1 MNKETIEQ
9 AAKDYVERHYPAC
22 HPFKEHDVNVFMQ
35 GARWRINSA
44 WHDVGE
50 KPKFKG
56 KVEESSFLVLR
67 KSGECGLIQVGKDD
81 WADVLE
87 LTKFV
92 KWADVDDLLPDGKEA
107 RND

>member
-1 MNKETIEQ
+1 MNRETIEK
-9 AAKDYVERHYPAC
+9 AADEFAEREYEINSVDRDYLHKGFY
-22 HPFKEHDVNVFMQ
+22 H

-92 KWADVDDLLPDGKEA
+92 KWADVDDLLPDGKEV
-107 RND
+107 RP

>member
-1 MNKETIEQ
+1 MNRETIEQ

-44 WHDVGE
+44 WHDM
-50 KPKFKG
+50 
-56 KVEESSFLVLR
+56 
-67 KSGECGLIQVGKDD
+67 LIQVGKDD

-92 KWADVDDLLPDGKEA
+92 KWADVDDLLPDGKEI
-107 RND
+107 RP